1 MSNLFV
7 KENVNENEYFIHE
20 WVYYLIKN
28 NSNSKENHINI
39 KVPKIYNYDSE
50 NKRLTMQII
59 YGDNLS
65 NIYGEDIKNV
75 PKKLINIIQKTINLM
90 NSYLVEYPDITGYN
104 FMLDKND
111 NLWIIDFEHA
121 KCRNIQEPTDDFVLK
136 FINGTNEWNPEF
148 K

>member
-7 KENVNENEYFIHE
+7 KENVNENEYFIHQ

-39 KVPKIYNYDSE
+39 KVPKIYKYDSE
-50 NKRLTMQII
+50 NKRLSMQMI

-75 PKKLINIIQKTINLM
+75 PKKLINIIQKIINLM

-121 KCRNIQEPTDDFVLK
+121 KCRDIQEPTDDFVLK

>member
-1 MSNLFV
+1 MSNIFV
-7 KENVNENEYFIHE
+7 KENVSENEYFIHE

-39 KVPKIYNYDSE
+39 KVPKIYNYDS
-50 NKRLTMQII
+50 
-59 YGDNLS
+59 
-65 NIYGEDIKNV
+65 
-75 PKKLINIIQKTINLM
+75 
-90 NSYLVEYPDITGYN
+90 YLVEYPDITGYN
-104 FMLDKND
+104 FMLDKGE

-121 KCRNIQEPTDDFVLK
+121 KCRDIQEPTDNFVLK

>member
-1 MSNLFV
+1 MSNIFI
-7 KENVNENEYFIHE
+7 KENVSENEYFIHE

-50 NKRLTMQII
+50 NKRLSMQMI

-65 NIYGEDIKNV
+65 NIYGEDIENV

-104 FMLDKND
+104 FMLDKGEH
-111 NLWIIDFEHA
+111 LWIIDFEHA
-121 KCRNIQEPTDDFVLK
+121 KCRDIQEPTDNFVLK

>member
-1 MSNLFV
+1 MTNLFI

-28 NSNSKENHINI
+28 NSKSKENHINI

-50 NKRLTMQII
+50 NKRLSMQMI

-104 FMLDKND
+104 FMLDKSE

-121 KCRNIQEPTDDFVLK
+121 KCRDIKEPTDDFVLK
-136 FINGTNEWNPEF
+136 FINGSNEWNPEF

>member
-7 KENVNENEYFIHE
+7 KENVNEKEYFIHQ
-20 WVYYLIKN
+20 WIYYLIKN

-50 NKRLTMQII
+50 NKLLTMQII

-75 PKKLINIIQKTINLM
+75 PKKIINIIQKTINLM

-104 FMLDKND
+104 FMLDKSD

-121 KCRNIQEPTDDFVLK
+121 KCRDIQEPTDDFVLK
-136 FINGTNEWNPEF
+136 FINGSNEWNPEF

>member
-1 MSNLFV
+1 MSNIFI
-7 KENVNENEYFIHE
+7 KKNVSENEYFIHE

-50 NKRLTMQII
+50 NKRLSMQMI

-65 NIYGEDIKNV
+65 NIYGEDIENV

-104 FMLDKND
+104 FMLDKGEH
-111 NLWIIDFEHA
+111 LWIIDFEHA
-121 KCRNIQEPTDDFVLK
+121 KCRDIQEPTDNFVLK

>member
-1 MSNLFV
+1 MSNIFV

-50 NKRLTMQII
+50 NKRLSMQII

-65 NIYGEDIKNV
+65 NIYGEDIENV

-104 FMLDKND
+104 FMLDKGE

-121 KCRNIQEPTDDFVLK
+121 KCRDIQEPTDNFVLK

>member
-50 NKRLTMQII
+50 NKRLSMQMI

-90 NSYLVEYPDITGYN
+90 NSYLVEYLVILLNIEILLDII
-104 FMLDKND
+104 L
-111 NLWIIDFEHA
+111 
-121 KCRNIQEPTDDFVLK
+121 C
-136 FINGTNEWNPEF
+136 
-148 K
+148 

>member
-1 MSNLFV
+1 MSNIFV

-50 NKRLTMQII
+50 NKRLSMQMI

-65 NIYGEDIKNV
+65 NIYGEDIENV

-104 FMLDKND
+104 FMLDKSE

-121 KCRNIQEPTDDFVLK
+121 KCRDIQEPTDNFVLK

>member
-1 MSNLFV
+1 MANLFI
-7 KENVNENEYFIHE
+7 KENVNEKEYFIHE

-28 NSNSKENHINI
+28 NSNSKENRINI
-39 KVPKIYNYDSE
+39 KVPKIYNYDNK
-50 NKRLTMQII
+50 NKRLSMQMI

-75 PKKLINIIQKTINLM
+75 PKKIIEIIRKTINLM
-90 NSYLVEYPDITGYN
+90 NTYLVEYPDITGYN
-104 FMLDKND
+104 FMLDKSD

-121 KCRNIQEPTDDFVLK
+121 KCRDIQEPIDDFVLE